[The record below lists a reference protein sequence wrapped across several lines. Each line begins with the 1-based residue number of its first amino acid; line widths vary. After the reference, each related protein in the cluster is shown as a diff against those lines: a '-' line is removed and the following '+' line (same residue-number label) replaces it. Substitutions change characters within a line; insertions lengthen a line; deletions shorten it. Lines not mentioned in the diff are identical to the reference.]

1 MAEALIVLNM
11 KTYEQSTGEGGVRI
25 ARVCDEVASEADA
38 KFIVCP
44 SADLLY
50 RISSEVSVPVF
61 AQHVD
66 NRGFGSHTGRVLPE
80 AAKAAGAVGCLV
92 NHSERRLRL
101 ADIEALVARLRELGL
116 TSIVCSNN
124 VATTRAI
131 AALEPDYVAI
141 EPPELIGSGISVAS
155 AQPELITDSVDAVK
169 EVSGKVKVLTGA
181 GISRGEDV
189 AAALELGTVGVLLA
203 SGVVKA
209 DDPRMV
215 LLDLV
220 AGVK

>member
-25 ARVCDEVASEADA
+25 ARLCEEVATESKVD
-38 KFIVCP
+38 FVVCP
-44 SADLLY
+44 SADLIY
-50 RISSEVSVPVF
+50 RISEEVSVPVF

-66 NRGFGSHTGRVLPE
+66 NVGFGSHTGRVLPE
-80 AAKAAGAVGCLV
+80 AAKAAGASGCLV
-92 NHSERRLRL
+92 NHSERRLQL
-101 ADIEALVARLRELGL
+101 ADIEALVTRLKELGM

-124 VATTRAI
+124 VATTKAV

-141 EPPELIGSGISVAS
+141 EPPELIGSGISVSS
-155 AQPELITDSVDAVK
+155 AQPDLITDSVDAVK
-169 EVSGKVKVLTGA
+169 GVSGKVKVLTGA
-181 GISRGEDV
+181 GISKGEDV
-189 AAALELGTVGVLLA
+189 AAALELDTVGVLLA

-220 AGVK
+220 AGVS